1 MSRFEFWDDI
11 PTTKP
16 VSAQIELPFPRKT
29 QVAKANDTCEQILQ
43 MEQDRVL
50 RSITLWPF

>member
-11 PTTKP
+11 PTARP

>member
-1 MSRFEFWDDI
+1 MSRVEFWDDI

-16 VSAQIELPFPRKT
+16 VSSQIGLPVPCKT
-29 QVAKANDTCEQILQ
+29 QVVKANDTCKQILQ